1 MAHYKHI
8 KYPAFLAASL
18 CLSLNAFGSAAVST
32 HQPPLEEEKGTA
44 SVPLKRTRSAY
55 ESSPSSLSSASAPSS
70 LPTLADVQE
79 RLMSKVSILKTE
91 LPKAQSALATIEE
104 VLTAKA
110 RSLVSSDLRRATE
123 LAGLV
128 STMKVLNGSLRNT
141 VFLAS
146 KDRTDDNAW
155 ITVAMAV
162 MASGALAKQLNQFT
176 IVLGA
181 KEDTQDI
188 DCSILTNV
196 SAQLHEITKDIVDP
210 LQVS

>member
-1 MAHYKHI
+1 MAHYKNI
-8 KYPAFLAASL
+8 KYPALLLASL
-18 CLSLNAFGSAAVST
+18 CLSLNTFGATATLTSV
-32 HQPPLEEEKGTA
+32 EEEKGSNQHKRARLEGLAPAA
-44 SVPLKRTRSAY
+44 SST
-55 ESSPSSLSSASAPSS
+55 
-70 LPTLADVQE
+70 PTLEDVQG
-79 RLMSKVSILKTE
+79 RLMAKVQVLKAE
-91 LPKAQSALATIEE
+91 LPKAQAALGKIEE
-104 VLTAKA
+104 MLTAKA
-110 RSLVSSDLRRATE
+110 RSILSTDTRRATE